1 MNWKKL
7 PIENHLLKEMIISG
21 NGKDCELTI
30 RTKER
35 DREVSFAMRDPRLVV
50 DIKGNVITESFNYGD
65 SDLGLKYL
73 PSEEIL
79 IVLAEINFPGDENE
93 WIESLDRFKSGDS
106 EFIGWMIDHAKV
118 KLIGKDNQEINY

>member
-7 PIENHLLKEMIISG
+7 PIENHSLEEIIVSG

-30 RTKER
+30 RAKDR
-35 DREVSFAMRDPRLVV
+35 DIEVSFAMRDPRLVV
-50 DIKGNVITESFNYGD
+50 DIKGNIITESFNYGD

-73 PSEEIL
+73 PGEEIL
-79 IVLAEINFPGDENE
+79 IALAEIDFPGDKNE

-106 EFIGWMIDHAKV
+106 EFIGWMISHV
-118 KLIGKDNQEINY
+118 KIQLIGKDRVNQ